1 MIFAIGTKVI
11 LKFTGET
18 GRVSRFLD
26 DNMYLV
32 QLDESDLAIPVFVE
46 DLQLEQATSQPFS
59 KTGPK
64 PTKSQAHEPI
74 NTLSI
79 VIPDFENFTP
89 LGFQLAFEPIY
100 AKDGLVEKYQLYVLN
115 DTFHEVIF
123 QMKLSKGSELLID
136 ESGKLADLAVL
147 KAGTLLFDDLN
158 EHPTVVLS
166 VGRLTTEG
174 VQDQQERTLQ
184 LKPSQFF
191 KKLKNIALLDKV
203 MHHYVV
209 FERLADL
216 QQAKPSNSE
225 DLLQYTK
232 EHVKP
237 INFNHP
243 KRPKDTSH
251 KAKIPTKENV
261 FEFASFPTEIDLHI
275 EKLYRDYSKLS
286 NTDIIKIQLMAFEKY
301 FQKAKNMGI
310 EKFYV
315 IHGVGKGKLKEE
327 IWKELDASADVL
339 SYKNEYHHKYGYGAT
354 EVVIDYR

>member
-1 MIFAIGTKVI
+1 
-11 LKFTGET
+11 
-18 GRVSRFLD
+18 
-26 DNMYLV
+26 
-32 QLDESDLAIPVFVE
+32 
-46 DLQLEQATSQPFS
+46 
-59 KTGPK
+59 
-64 PTKSQAHEPI
+64 
-74 NTLSI
+74 
-79 VIPDFENFTP
+79 
-89 LGFQLAFEPIY
+89 
-100 AKDGLVEKYQLYVLN
+100 
-115 DTFHEVIF
+115 
-123 QMKLSKGSELLID
+123 MKLSKGSELLID

-166 VGRLTTEG
+166 VDWWWKGCKTNKSEHCNSSPASSLRNWKMSPCWTRWWLLCG
-174 VQDQQERTLQ
+174 VWAVSWFAAG
-184 LKPSQFF
+184 KAKQF
-191 KKLKNIALLDKV
+191 
-203 MHHYVV
+203 
-209 FERLADL
+209 
-216 QQAKPSNSE
+216 E

-275 EKLYRDYSKLS
+275 EKLYRTYSKTKQYRYYKNSTDGFWKVLS
-286 NTDIIKIQLMAFEKY
+286 
-301 FQKAKNMGI
+301 
-310 EKFYV
+310 
-315 IHGVGKGKLKEE
+315 KGKKHGHRKVLCDSWRRERQTKEE